1 MEERG
6 GADRERRRGLLQRG
20 HIAAKMNYMKKVPA
34 LYVVCLSE
42 SL

>member
-6 GADRERRRGLLQRG
+6 GADRGGRRGLLQKGR
-20 HIAAKMNYMKKVPA
+20 IAAKMNYMKKVPA